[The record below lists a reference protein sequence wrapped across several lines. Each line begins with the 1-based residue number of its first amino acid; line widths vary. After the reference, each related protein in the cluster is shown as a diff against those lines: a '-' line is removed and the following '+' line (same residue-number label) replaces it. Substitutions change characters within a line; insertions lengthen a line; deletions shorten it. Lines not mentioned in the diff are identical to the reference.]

1 MRPGAEVG
9 NSTSSPG
16 LFTFSKGNTLG
27 PRLTTVMRQEMKDPR
42 TFKFAGKKSK
52 YKHVLKRLTLFSLSS
67 LSLILQQ
74 MLIETKNEFI
84 PCVP

>member
-27 PRLTTVMRQEMKDPR
+27 PRLTTVMRQEMKDKGKR
-42 TFKFAGKKSK
+42 AGLLSK
-52 YKHVLKRLTLFSLSS
+52 ITNELYHDANIG
-67 LSLILQQ
+67 LI
-74 MLIETKNEFI
+74 II
-84 PCVP
+84 Y